1 MKENYTKKIVCLL
14 AAMTIAL
21 CTGCGKKEEAG
32 PPDVQINPPQAEEPA
47 DQTSDAALEAQEEES
62 QKQEAEKDVVI
73 SVDGK
78 VLKKAELAA
87 NVKNKMK
94 PYKDMIPADKIKEL
108 EQGVRKQL
116 LEEFV
121 VKTVLLKEA
130 DRKKITAT
138 QKDIEMFYDEIKSQL
153 PPDKELSA
161 FLKENNV
168 TRDDIVL
175 GIKIRKL
182 VEKEMGAKAAPTEKE
197 IKNFYKE
204 NADKFKTSE
213 TVHVRH
219 ILVTLDPKD
228 DEKTKAEKREKIEN
242 LRKKIL
248 EGADFAEVARESS
261 ECPSKENGG
270 DLGEIKKD
278 QTVKPFED
286 AAFGQQVNVVGPV
299 VTTEFGYHVI
309 EVLGKTP
316 ESTVPL
322 DEVKDSIALHL
333 EQQKE
338 ADIFGRLLEGLR
350 KKADIIYYE
359 N

>member
-14 AAMTIAL
+14 AAMMIAL
-21 CTGCGKKEEAG
+21 FIGCGKKEEARS
-32 PPDVQINPPQAEEPA
+32 PDVQISPPQAEEPA
-47 DQTSDAALEAQEEES
+47 DGEPDAALAVQEEEP
-62 QKQEAEKDVVI
+62 QKQEAEKDVVV

-108 EQGVRKQL
+108 EQSVRKQL

-121 VKTVLLKEA
+121 VKTVLQKEA

-138 QKDIEMFYDEIKSQL
+138 QKDIETFYDEIKSQL

-182 VEKEMGAKAAPTEKE
+182 VAKEMGAKTAPTEKE

-204 NADKFKTSE
+204 NADKFKTDE

-228 DEKTKAEKREKIEN
+228 DENTKAEKREKIEK

-248 EGADFAEVARESS
+248 DGADFAEVARENS

-286 AAFGQQVNVVGPV
+286 AAFDQQVNVVGPV

-316 ESTVPL
+316 ENAVPL

-338 ADIFGRLLEGLR
+338 ADVFGRLLEGLR